1 MTNKEKYAKEL
12 LDILCE
18 TGKTPGMIK
27 GKIVACDGDL
37 CNCND
42 CKFGKPTIV
51 CPINFKN
58 WAKAEYEAP
67 EIDWTKVPE
76 NTRILVRD
84 RDNNPWLNAH
94 FAYYRNGH
102 VFAFPY
108 GRTSWTIAPDMTICP
123 WNCAEIADPNE
134 QGKYLKYE

>member
-1 MTNKEKYAKEL
+1 MTNKEKYTKEI
-12 LDILCE
+12 LDIFCE
-18 TGKTPGMIK
+18 TITHPALTKEGLRECDKTE
-27 GKIVACDGDL
+27 CS
-37 CNCND
+37 D
-42 CKFGKPTIV
+42 CLFSQMKE
-51 CPINFKN
+51 C
-58 WAKAEYEAP
+58 EYCFRQWLKSEYKEP
-67 EIDWTKVPE
+67 EIDWTKVQE

-84 RDNNPWLNAH
+84 RDDNPWFNAH

>member
-1 MTNKEKYAKEL
+1 MTNKEKYEKEI
-12 LDILCE
+12 LDIFCE
-18 TGKTPGMIK
+18 TLMHPALTKEGLVK
-27 GKIVACDGDL
+27 CDTAE
-37 CNCND
+37 CAD
-42 CKFGKPTIV
+42 CLFRAID
-51 CPINFKN
+51 CEDYFQQ
-58 WAKAEYEAP
+58 WLESEYKEP

-84 RDNNPWLNAH
+84 RDDNPWINAH

-108 GRTSWTIAPDMTICP
+108 GRTSWTIAQDMTICP

>member
-1 MTNKEKYAKEL
+1 MTNKEKYTKEI
-12 LDILCE
+12 LDIFCE
-18 TGKTPGMIK
+18 TITHPALTKEGLRECDKTE
-27 GKIVACDGDL
+27 CS
-37 CNCND
+37 D
-42 CKFGKPTIV
+42 CLFSQMKE
-51 CPINFKN
+51 C
-58 WAKAEYEAP
+58 EYCFQQWLKSEYKEP

-84 RDNNPWLNAH
+84 RDDNPWINAH